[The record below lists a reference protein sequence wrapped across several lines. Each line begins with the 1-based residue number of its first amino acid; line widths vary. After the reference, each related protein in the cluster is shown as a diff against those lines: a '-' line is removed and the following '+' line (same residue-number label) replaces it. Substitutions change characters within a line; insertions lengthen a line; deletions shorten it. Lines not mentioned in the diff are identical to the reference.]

1 MIKKISVDPTG
12 VIHMSSTLCKNCI
25 FADYDKEVQIGCK
38 ANRLEKFEQA
48 NIPILELNE
57 DNNESSL
64 IVEGKVCVY
73 YRNKEWMKSKYEDKS
88 EADILD
94 IVKKELRIPYH
105 VLLFVRKEDT
115 VDSLKLRLS
124 ELENQKIKPKIVTI
138 IRLHTTHGSAS
149 DIMKLCQQNSFDH
162 WRIQTIPTV
171 DQIDTDIIDL
181 AYDSTKSMKYMFYIT
196 LECSQPIP
204 SAMSKDIHK
213 SLHDDMK
220 AFSVLLPNSNNVG
233 RGALK
238 AAHAKHAGNSFTIL
252 LEDKIK
258 HYDDAPHL
266 IKKVEEICPSLQTS

>member
-181 AYDSTKSMKYMFYIT
+181 AYDSTKSMQYMFYIT